1 MDELLAATGICKAFD
16 GVPALREARLR
27 VRGGEVHGLIGQ
39 NGAGKSTLI
48 KILSG
53 ALHADAGQ
61 ILLAGKAARFAD
73 PIAAQAA
80 GIATIHQEIS
90 LVALRSVAE
99 NIFLGREPRRFG
111 FWLDR
116 ATMNREAA
124 ALLATFGLAV
134 DVPESTSEVEQPR
147 DLVDRCERALDRQK
161 ELGVNRVGN

>member
-1 MDELLAATGICKAFD
+1 MPDLLAASGIYKAFD
-16 GVPALREARLR
+16 AVPALRDARLH
-27 VRGGEVHGLIGQ
+27 VRAGEVHGLIGQ

-61 ILLAGKAARFAD
+61 ILLGGEAVRFAD

-116 ATMNREAA
+116 A
-124 ALLATFGLAV
+124 
-134 DVPESTSEVEQPR
+134 
-147 DLVDRCERALDRQK
+147 
-161 ELGVNRVGN
+161 